1 MRATAISSPFRTWFA
16 TIAAALALAIGVSG
30 CGSTETPAAP
40 ATPSAEPTT
49 AESTETTGEPAEF
62 DPVLEFEEHT
72 LVSDN
77 AEYPVFADVELP
89 KVTGVDAEHSE
100 AFALR
105 MEKDLLAELQAHSK
119 ARAAGLTEADGD
131 RYCEDR
137 EFGGCGNEAWF
148 DITTSGI
155 HGDFATVSYTLGT
168 HIAEIAP
175 QTRAMS
181 VTMNLQTGE
190 FATVEDFIEADP
202 SELTEFIT
210 ASGECT
216 ENYAQGAASHH
227 VVDAFSPTSA
237 GLHLSW
243 HAGKFSATACGVGN
257 VVIPWDQVSTDTQAD
272 DAASDAATAEQSATG
287 CAGNPALP
295 AGIDERVCDESIAGA
310 QELALDEYDGALVM
324 SPSENIACSF
334 LMFDGPGFP
343 YLDCII
349 LEPFASFG
357 VGTEGPGEDIS
368 DRSDGPVGSTPVTLD
383 YGEAATVGD
392 FACLSQEIG
401 MSCWNTK
408 TNHGMF
414 VSRAETLAW

>member
-16 TIAAALALAIGVSG
+16 TIAAALALAIGVSA

-40 ATPSAEPTT
+40 PTPSAEPTT
-49 AESTETTGEPAEF
+49 AESTETTGEPVEF

-77 AEYPVFADVELP
+77 AEYPVFADVKLP

-100 AFALR
+100 AFAQR
-105 MEKDLLAELQAHSK
+105 MEEDLLAELQAHSK

-131 RYCEDR
+131 RYCEDS

-202 SELTEFIT
+202 SELTDFIAT
-210 ASGECT
+210 SGECT
-216 ENYAQGAASHH
+216 ENYAQGAASNH

-243 HAGKFSATACGVGN
+243 HAGKLSTTACGVGN

-272 DAASDAATAEQSATG
+272 DAASDAATAAQSATG

-295 AGIDERVCDESIAGA
+295 AGIDERVCDESVTGA

-368 DRSDGPVGSTPVTLD
+368 VRSDGPVGSTPVTLD

-408 TNHGMF
+408 TKHGMF